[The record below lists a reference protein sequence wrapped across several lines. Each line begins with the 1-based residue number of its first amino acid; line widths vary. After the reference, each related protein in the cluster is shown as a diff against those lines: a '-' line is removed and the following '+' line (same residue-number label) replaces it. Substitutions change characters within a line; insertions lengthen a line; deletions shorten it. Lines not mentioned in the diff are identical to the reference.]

1 MELIVIYSIF
11 GIAFTYSIIK
21 DKGKTKQA
29 LMSTK
34 NISIKLLPSI
44 LIIIGLVGLLLGFVP
59 PETIKSLLGEEAGF
73 TGTAIAGLL
82 GSLFFIPN
90 IVAVPLVGSLLRS
103 GASIM
108 TAAAFLTTL
117 TMVGTMTAP
126 VEIKELGM
134 KFTLFRNLLSFIFA
148 LIIAIIMGF
157 IL

>member
-11 GIAFTYSIIK
+11 GIAFTYSIVK
-21 DKGKTKQA
+21 DKEKTKQA
-29 LMSTK
+29 LMGTK
-34 NISIKLLPSI
+34 NISMKLLPSI

-73 TGTAIAGLL
+73 AGTATAGLL

-126 VEIKELGM
+126 VEVKELG
-134 KFTLFRNLLSFIFA
+134 KKYTLFRNLLSFIFA
-148 LIIAIIMGF
+148 LVIAIIMGL